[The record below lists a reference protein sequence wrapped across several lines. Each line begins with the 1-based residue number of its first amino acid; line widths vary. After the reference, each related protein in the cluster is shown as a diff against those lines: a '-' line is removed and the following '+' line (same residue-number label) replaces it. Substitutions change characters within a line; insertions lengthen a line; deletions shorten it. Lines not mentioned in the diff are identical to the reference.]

1 MPFDSSRT
9 PDIFRIQLDTFFSL
23 SLLFSSLFNSTSERV
38 VDAKERERF
47 RGKEMI
53 RHEDNQDLT
62 DYEGWSIPSGSVG
75 SRIERPLSFLSNER
89 GRRLDALLRPTI
101 ESFLLSAWMINSDQI
116 SSWISSFPVEYFS
129 HS

>member
-9 PDIFRIQLDTFFSL
+9 RIYSGSNSILFSL
-23 SLLFSSLFNSTSERV
+23 SLLFSSLFSSTSERV

-89 GRRLDALLRPTI
+89 GRRLDTLLRVTRILP
-101 ESFLLSAWMINSDQI
+101 LCLDDQ
-116 SSWISSFPVEYFS
+116 
-129 HS
+129 

>member
-9 PDIFRIQLDTFFSL
+9 RIYSGSNSILFSL
-23 SLLFSSLFNSTSERV
+23 SLLFSSLFSSTSERV

-75 SRIERPLSFLSNER
+75 SSDHCRSCQTNEDDDST
-89 GRRLDALLRPTI
+89 LFF
-101 ESFLLSAWMINSDQI
+101 ESLAFFLSAWMTNSDQI

>member
-75 SRIERPLSFLSNER
+75 SSDHCRSCQTNEDDDSTLFFV
-89 GRRLDALLRPTI
+89 RR
-101 ESFLLSAWMINSDQI
+101 S
-116 SSWISSFPVEYFS
+116 S
-129 HS
+129 HSSSLLG